1 MGKYHVAKSYTSDAD
16 DLFGTTVNLCAKI
29 NRYAEPNTMVIG
41 GDLYLVLKSIPVLK
55 NDYYLKQVGFYSLG
69 IRASYPL
76 YSVTSKY
83 EKPAIGDFMQIPELR
98 PVGSSMDAAYMSS
111 SPDQLAVQ
119 SLKH

>member
-1 MGKYHVAKSYTSDAD
+1 MWPSPTLQMQMIYSVP
-16 DLFGTTVNLCAKI
+16 TVNLCAKI

-98 PVGSSMDAAYMSS
+98 PVGPSMDAAFMSS
-111 SPDQLAVQ
+111 SRAQRLAVQ